1 MANSS
6 VQRTLA
12 KIVSWAESFPEGT
25 IQLTVDDN
33 PPANIGNYDYVVDY
47 EIDIS
52 PVNPYSLSL
61 TIWLSDD
68 AIGFFVGGFKT
79 AARLINSNT
88 SCGLYGLSYAGTEP
102 ITGIND
108 DMILHICDAVSNAKF
123 EIIGSV
129 VFGRLQT
136 IYIKIEIERNRFLT
150 YTIGQPLCL
159 MKVLSRLGVAKKV
172 KIPCHKW

>member
-1 MANSS
+1 
-6 VQRTLA
+6 
-12 KIVSWAESFPEGT
+12 
-25 IQLTVDDN
+25 
-33 PPANIGNYDYVVDY
+33 
-47 EIDIS
+47 
-52 PVNPYSLSL
+52 
-61 TIWLSDD
+61 
-68 AIGFFVGGFKT
+68 
-79 AARLINSNT
+79 
-88 SCGLYGLSYAGTEP
+88 
-102 ITGIND
+102 
-108 DMILHICDAVSNAKF
+108 MILHICDAVSNAKF